1 MYYNTLLHKKAIDD
15 IYINMDKISQKL
27 GNNIKR
33 IRKMKSMSQGDIFRA
48 TGMDRAYISRLENGY
63 VNPTVSVLNKIAKSL
78 GVTPDELLK

>member
-33 IRKMKSMSQGDIFRA
+33 IRNMKDMSQGDIFRA
-48 TGMDRAYISRLENGY
+48 TGMDRAYISRLENGH
-63 VNPTVSVLNKIAKSL
+63 VNPTISVLNKIAKSL
-78 GVTPDELLK
+78 GTTPDELLK